1 MPPLILPLFLRSSRA
16 ASLNHFDK
24 PQEIVRESQRR
35 RFARVED
42 VDDVIAMDAKWRDAR
57 WELDQLNQ
65 EFNKVNKEVSKLKA
79 AKQDA
84 DELIAKVKEID
95 ERRKKAEAEEKE
107 AEETV
112 NKLLVKI
119 GNLVH
124 DSVPVSDDEENNV
137 VHKTF
142 MLDTKRME
150 DKLPNHVDLIAM
162 LGIADTERGVDVAG
176 GRGYFLTGAG
186 VLLNQAM
193 INYALTFLAARG
205 HTPLATPFFMRKDRM
220 AECAQLADFDEQL
233 YKVTG
238 EGDDKY
244 LIATSEQTCCSYLR
258 KRWIQPK
265 ELPMR
270 FAGYSSCFR
279 KEAGSHGRDTLGIFR
294 VHQFEKVE
302 QFVAVSPEGDASWKE
317 MDRMLQNSEDF
328 YQSLGI
334 PYQVVNIVSG
344 ELNDAAAKKY
354 DLEAWFPSSKT
365 WRELVSCSNCTDFQ
379 SRRLEIRHGA
389 PKKGPENKKSYVHLL
404 NSTLTATER
413 SLCCILENWQT
424 PDGFVVPPALRPW
437 MMGIEFIPFIKKL
450 DKKGK
455 LVDVTPPP
463 PPLYGPGA
471 GVPPPSPP
479 TAILRPGCAESR
491 AIRVLCAE
499 GKMTDVEVVELPAA
513 DAPLPA
519 GIESFTGGAP
529 AYVEGD
535 LTLCSGVSILR
546 HIATTHPGPHYPKQG
561 TTEAAKCEQVLEWCG
576 QLAAALRKGGEAATA
591 VMQSLEQQCTARA
604 GGFLAGGGKAT
615 VADVLAAC
623 HVVAAYGETV
633 PQAGPNTAAWLA
645 KTTGGLKTWAKS
657 AK

>member
-1 MPPLILPLFLRSSRA
+1 M
-16 ASLNHFDK
+16 
-24 PQEIVRESQRR
+24 RESQRR
-35 RFARVED
+35 RYGRVED
-42 VDDVIAMDAKWRDAR
+42 VDDVIAMDAKWRDTR
-57 WELDQLNQ
+57 WELDQVNQ
-65 EFNKVNKEVSKLKA
+65 EFNKANKEVSKLKV
-79 AKQDA
+79 AKENA
-84 DELIAKVKEID
+84 DEAMAKVKEID
-95 ERRKKAEAEEKE
+95 ARRKQLEEEEKVAEE
-107 AEETV
+107 AVT
-112 NKLLVKI
+112 KLLVKI

-137 VHKTF
+137 IHKTF
-142 MLDTKRME
+142 GLDTKRME
-150 DKLPNHVDLIAM
+150 EKLPNHVDLIAM
-162 LGIADTERGVDVAG
+162 LGIADTEHGTDVAG

-233 YKVTG
+233 YKVSG

-270 FAGYSSCFR
+270 FAGYSTCFR

-302 QFVAVSPEGDASWKE
+302 QFVAVSPDGDESWKE
-317 MDRMLQNSEDF
+317 MDRLLQNSEDF
-328 YQSLGI
+328 YQSLNI

-365 WRELVSCSNCTDFQ
+365 FRELVSCSNCTDFQ

-389 PKKGPENKKSYVHLL
+389 PQKGPEKKKSYCHLL

-413 SLCCILENWQT
+413 SLCCVLENWQT

-455 LVDVTPPP
+455 LVDVNPPP
-463 PPLYGPGA
+463 APLYGPGA
-471 GVPPPSPP
+471 GVKPPSPP
-479 TAILRPGCAESR
+479 KAILRPGGCAASR
-491 AIRVLCAE
+491 AIRLLCAE
-499 GKMTDVEVVELPAA
+499 AAIKSVEVVELPAA
-513 DAPLPA
+513 DAPLPE
-519 GIESFTGGAP
+519 GVESFTGGAP
-529 AYVEGD
+529 VYLEGD
-535 LTLCSGVSILR
+535 LVLCSGVSILR
-546 HIATTHPGPHYPKQG
+546 HIATQNPGPHYPKAG
-561 TTEAAKCEQVLEWCG
+561 SLEAAKCEQALEWCG
-576 QLAAALRKGGEAATA
+576 QLAAGLAKGGDAATA
-591 VMQSLEQQCTARA
+591 AMAKLETLAA
-604 GGFLAGGGKAT
+604 GGFLAGGAKAT
-615 VADVLAAC
+615 IADVLAAC
-623 HVVAAYGETV
+623 HVVAAYGESTS
-633 PQAGPNTAAWLA
+633 QAGPAASAWLA
-645 KTTGGLKTWAKS
+645 KTTGGLKSWAKS